1 MKTVLLTGATG
12 FVGRHL
18 SPHLVDLGYKVIGTS
33 SQVKIDAHLQSC
45 NLKDSAQIFHL
56 VNAINPDIVIHA
68 AALSSVTRGSTLDYY
83 QTNVIATEN
92 LIRAIHSLS
101 KRTRIIFLSTAG
113 VYGTQGV
120 DCLSED
126 MCPKPVSHYGM
137 SKFVCERMMHAIRSN
152 HDITILRPF
161 NIIGHGQSEDF
172 VVPKIVKHYAEK
184 LSTITLGNIQPQRDY
199 IGIDACCQ
207 IISALI
213 PETRSYGEVVNVCS
227 GQATSVA
234 DLIEILTKASGHTL
248 RVESS
253 PDLIRSN
260 EIMRL
265 IGSTTKLN
273 LLISNRVMHK
283 NIELLLIEMLN
294 SYVD

>member
-12 FVGRHL
+12 FIGRSL
-18 SPHLVDLGYKVIGTS
+18 SPHLIDLGYKVIGIS
-33 SQVKIDAHLQSC
+33 SQVKIDSHSKYC
-45 NLKDSAQIFHL
+45 DLKNPAQTFHL

-68 AALSSVTRGSTLDYY
+68 AALSSVTKGSTLDYY

-92 LIRAIHSLS
+92 LLRAINSLS
-101 KRTRIIFLSTAG
+101 KRIRIMFLSTAG
-113 VYGTQGV
+113 VYGTQSV

-137 SKFVCERMMHAIRSN
+137 SKFVCERMMHAIGSN

-172 VVPKIVKHYAEK
+172 VVPKIVKHYIKK
-184 LSTITLGNIQPQRDY
+184 LPVITLGNIQPQRDF

-207 IISALI
+207 MISALI
-213 PETRSYGEVVNVCS
+213 TEPRSYGEVVNICS

-234 DLIEILTKASGHTL
+234 DLIEILTTVSGHTL

-253 PDLIRSN
+253 PDLVRSN
-260 EIMRL
+260 EIMKL
-265 IGSTTKLN
+265 VGSTTKLN
-273 LLISNRVMHK
+273 LLISNRVMYK
-283 NIELLLIEMLN
+283 SIELLLIEMLN
-294 SYVD
+294 RYVD